1 MKSLTAAGGNEVK
14 KLVLHDALILPD
26 SHHNLISLGILAR
39 DQHVG
44 TWLAPGTGRSHL
56 IFPDN
61 VHAPLVNVPPWPSA
75 PYREGST
82 FDRRYVEAVLF
93 F

>member
-1 MKSLTAAGGNEVK
+1 MKSLTAGGNEVK

-26 SHHNLISLGILAR
+26 SHHNLISLGSLAR

-61 VHAPLVNVPPWPSA
+61 VHGCGVWR
-75 PYREGST
+75 PYFKWNT
-82 FDRRYVEAVLF
+82 CHDW
-93 F
+93 

>member
-61 VHAPLVNVPPWPSA
+61 VHARSA
-75 PYREGST
+75 HKRGRARVARREYADG
-82 FDRRYVEAVLF
+82 AAHH
-93 F
+93 